1 MSYIEQTGVKGYNT
15 PVYSI
20 QELNLTQLK
29 MLKEGIDR
37 MKIEIVN
44 AENTERHK
52 LLNEIEEL
60 QNSFK
65 EAKI

>member
-1 MSYIEQTGVKGYNT
+1 MIYIEQTGEKGYNT
-15 PVYSI
+15 PVFSI
-20 QELNLTQLK
+20 QELSLTQLK
-29 MLKEGIDR
+29 LLKEGLEK
-37 MKIEIVN
+37 MKDVIAA

-52 LLNEIEEL
+52 LLTEIEEL